1 MKNTIL
7 IAEDDFKIRQMVT
20 LFLKGN
26 NFEVIQAADGEEALD
41 LFYEHNKDIDL
52 ILLDVMM
59 PGWLFSIKDYT

>member
-41 LFYEHNKDIDL
+41 LFMNI
-52 ILLDVMM
+52 
-59 PGWLFSIKDYT
+59 IKI